1 MIHNLVSDHS
11 SISLI
16 YPTLPFYNIWLF
28 QSDNGYCQ
36 ILINIVLCY
45 TASHFQ
51 LQLIRNT
58 VLSDTRQYPITFIKI
73 VF

>member
-1 MIHNLVSDHS
+1 MIDNLVSDHS

-36 ILINIVLCY
+36 ILISIVLCY
-45 TASHFQ
+45 TAAHF
-51 LQLIRNT
+51 
-58 VLSDTRQYPITFIKI
+58 
-73 VF
+73 